1 MWQTQT
7 IPEVRR
13 GVSAGIALA
22 NNTLIWAGGK
32 NGLFGASASALN
44 TGGNVM
50 WAWQIYSSGNDK
62 PSENMNA
69 SVAVDAAGT
78 IYGIATFPSIGS
90 SAFAIGSDGLRNGVL
105 R

>member
-1 MWQTQT
+1 M
-7 IPEVRR
+7 
-13 GVSAGIALA
+13 A
-22 NNTLIWAGGK
+22 NADNSGGPVGGSICRNSIGEQHINLGWWKERLIR
-32 NGLFGASASALN
+32 ASASALN

-69 SVAVDAAGT
+69 SVAVDATGT